1 MYKICLM
8 WSRIIVNV
16 NVICIF
22 SHTFPLENT
31 SVHLSISSGETR
43 RFERSIYPLSLS
55 TRITT
60 TGSVLPT
67 RISLLIDLIRRRLN
81 SLNNII
87 PVIRNTVMIEK
98 NCHRTSFTILM
109 FMFSRRNDRTYLQYC
124 CTQEDEHTLPY
135 RQLILRS
142 PSLHLQFLE
151 IFARKNDTSTPYLV
165 NVILLQL

>member
-1 MYKICLM
+1 M
-8 WSRIIVNV
+8 WNRIIVNV
-16 NVICIF
+16 NGIRIL
-22 SHTFPLENT
+22 SQTFPLENT

-87 PVIRNTVMIEK
+87 PVIRKRSMIDN
-98 NCHRTSFTILM
+98 NCNSVRLCRDFFLVELSELTFNIVVLKKM
-109 FMFSRRNDRTYLQYC
+109 N
-124 CTQEDEHTLPY
+124 
-135 RQLILRS
+135 IRS
-142 PSLHLQFLE
+142 H
-151 IFARKNDTSTPYLV
+151 IGN
-165 NVILLQL
+165 

>member
-1 MYKICLM
+1 M
-8 WSRIIVNV
+8 WNRIIVNV
-16 NVICIF
+16 NGMCIF
-22 SHTFPLENT
+22 SQTFPLENT

-87 PVIRNTVMIEK
+87 PVIRNTIMIEK
-98 NCHRTSFTILM
+98 IATEHLYL
-109 FMFSRRNDRTYLQYC
+109 FSRRNDRTYLQYC

>member
-1 MYKICLM
+1 MKKRYKNCLM

-16 NVICIF
+16 IGVCIF
-22 SHTFPLENT
+22 SQTFPLENT

-87 PVIRNTVMIEK
+87 PVIRKRSMIDN
-98 NCHRTSFTILM
+98 NCNSVRLDFFLVELSELTFNIVVLKKMNIRSHIGNWSYVHHHYIFNFWKFLLVKTT
-109 FMFSRRNDRTYLQYC
+109 
-124 CTQEDEHTLPY
+124 
-135 RQLILRS
+135 RQRHI
-142 PSLHLQFLE
+142 
-151 IFARKNDTSTPYLV
+151 
-165 NVILLQL
+165 

>member
-1 MYKICLM
+1 MFN
-8 WSRIIVNV
+8 IVNV

-87 PVIRNTVMIEK
+87 PVIRNTIMIEK
-98 NCHRTSFTILM
+98 IATENLSFTTLM

-135 RQLILRS
+135 RQLISRS